1 MREAAGAAPRLSASA
16 GGTSRGRPS
25 GLRARGRRAAHGP
38 GRSGLGLGRRRR
50 GQGAQFRFL
59 TSGRSEGRPPARLPV
74 PMAGER
80 TRRFTRSLLRPGQAA
95 ELRHSAATAASGRLQ
110 QRVSGERGRGGGPGR
125 LPCPQRGAWHRRCG
139 AGLGARGAPS
149 APCSLGRRAGNALP
163 AGFESCGLGEPR
175 GSFPGE
181 EARGLLPASPLSQR
195 RAALCASPGLQP
207 ALEVSV
213 K

>member
-1 MREAAGAAPRLSASA
+1 
-16 GGTSRGRPS
+16 
-25 GLRARGRRAAHGP
+25 
-38 GRSGLGLGRRRR
+38 
-50 GQGAQFRFL
+50 
-59 TSGRSEGRPPARLPV
+59 
-74 PMAGER
+74 MAGER

-139 AGLGARGAPS
+139 AGLGWAHGERRLPLR
-149 APCSLGRRAGNALP
+149 SLGRRAGNALP